1 MSLEGAGGF
10 TQLVSRVR
18 AVEVPCVLNI
28 AAVKLRFKE
37 YDEAIHEC
45 NKVLGIGVRH
55 SLQELTETSSQ
66 HTAFPMSHCLIV
78 KKNLLGK
85 ELSHYAQ

>member
-1 MSLEGAGGF
+1 M
-10 TQLVSRVR
+10 SRVR

-55 SLQELTETSSQ
+55 LIQELTE
-66 HTAFPMSHCLIV
+66 PYVPLPHCYQTLPVLISTRLRATV
-78 KKNLLGK
+78 TNLKGRVEK
-85 ELSHYAQ
+85 SRGR